1 MTDNNLFCVCEETPD
16 NRNIYLHLYNDLK
29 EATAAALSCFR
40 MLSEYDK
47 KRVSYSVEYGR
58 FAYDDNGRI
67 LLFYSITK
75 KIIQIEKGEQ
85 NFTLISL

>member
-1 MTDNNLFCVCEETPD
+1 MNSKGDLYCVCREMSD
-16 NRNIYLHLYNDLK
+16 GKKIYIHLYNDGR
-29 EATAAALSCFR
+29 EATAAAVSCFR
-40 MLSEYDK
+40 MLSKYDK

-75 KIIQIEKGEQ
+75 KIIKIKE
-85 NFTLISL
+85 